1 MIDKIRMNENVT
13 ALLKS
18 KKGTIKISSK
28 GETKW
33 LKRFLNKLSSSIHS
47 K

>member
-1 MIDKIRMNENVT
+1 MTDKIRMNENIT

-18 KKGTIKISSK
+18 DKGTIKITGK
-28 GETKW
+28 GETTW
-33 LKRFLNKLSSSIHS
+33 LKRLSRKLLNFTLS

>member
-13 ALLKS
+13 ALLKNE
-18 KKGTIKISSK
+18 KGTIKIEGK
-28 GETKW
+28 GETTW
-33 LKRFLNKLSSSIHS
+33 LKRLLNKLLSFTLL